1 MLGMV
6 QLEKHKPGFVKGWAR
21 VELVLGS
28 PPALPQRREQ
38 HGARPLL
45 LGDTGLLRA
54 HVRQIL

>member
-1 MLGMV
+1 M
-6 QLEKHKPGFVKGWAR
+6 KGWAR
-21 VELVLGS
+21 VELVLGL